1 MASANSPGTAGVSP
15 ATFRQRAS
23 AGRRPAVPGSRQKPT
38 PAELLV
44 LEQFLPY
51 RLSILSN
58 RVSRAIARRYAKTF
72 ELSIP
77 EWRVIA
83 VLGRRPGLTAK
94 EIAEATEMDK
104 VAVSRAVARLITAKR
119 VASRADRADAR
130 RQLLSLTREGESVHA
145 RIAPIALASEERL
158 LAALDARERA
168 LLDQLLD
175 RLLEAAKVL

>member
-1 MASANSPGTAGVSP
+1 MASAK
-15 ATFRQRAS
+15 RKS
-23 AGRRPAVPGSRQKPT
+23 A

-44 LEQFLPY
+44 LEEFLPY
-51 RLSILSN
+51 RLSVLSN

-72 ELSIP
+72 DLTIP

-83 VLGRRPGLTAK
+83 VLGRRPELTAK

-104 VAVSRAVARLITAKR
+104 VAVSRAVARLVAARR
-119 VASRADRADAR
+119 VAAKPDAEDAR

-158 LAALDARERA
+158 LTALDARERA
-168 LLDQLLD
+168 QLEALID
-175 RLLEAAKVL
+175 RLLEAAKLL